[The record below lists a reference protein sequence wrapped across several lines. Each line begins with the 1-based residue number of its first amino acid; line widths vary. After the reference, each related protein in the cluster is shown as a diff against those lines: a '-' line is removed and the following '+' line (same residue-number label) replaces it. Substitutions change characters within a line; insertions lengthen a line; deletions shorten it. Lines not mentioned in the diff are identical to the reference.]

1 MSWRYEISPE
11 AARNLRDLGPSAAA
25 EIKVFLEQRVKGAI
39 NPEQFGKPLRGSKHG
54 LWRYRVRDYRL
65 LCRLEKSV
73 LIVVIVAVGHRSSVY
88 ED

>member
-1 MSWRYEISPE
+1 MSWVNEISPE

-25 EIKVFLEQRVKGAI
+25 EVKAFLEQRIRGAS
-39 NPEQFGKPLRGSKHG
+39 NPEHFGKPLRGSKHG

-65 LCRLEKSV
+65 LCRMEKSV
-73 LIVVIVAVGHRSSVY
+73 LIVVVVAVGHRSSIY

>member
-1 MSWRYEISPE
+1 LSWDYKIHEDANRELDNLGP
-11 AARNLRDLGPSAAA
+11 AARA
-25 EIKVFLEQRVKGAI
+25 EITAWLEKRIRGAA

-65 LCRLEKSV
+65 VCRLEKKI
-73 LIVVIVAVGHRSSVY
+73 LIVVVVAVGHRSTVY

>member
-54 LWRYRVRDYRL
+54 L
-65 LCRLEKSV
+65 
-73 LIVVIVAVGHRSSVY
+73 
-88 ED
+88 